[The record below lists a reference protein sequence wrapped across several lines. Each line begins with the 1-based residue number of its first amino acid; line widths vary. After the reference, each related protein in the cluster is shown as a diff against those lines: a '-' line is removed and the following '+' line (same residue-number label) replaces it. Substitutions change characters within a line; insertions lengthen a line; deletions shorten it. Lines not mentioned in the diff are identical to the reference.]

1 MSYERAE
8 GEVSAL
14 YRPMA
19 APDLDDGANAMTFV
33 APGSVTRRQFGIFRR
48 DMKPHAGG
56 PGAHFHRT
64 FSESFYVLSG
74 TVRFYDGA
82 TWFAAKAGDF
92 VYIPKG
98 GIHAFDADSDEPA
111 SMLILFAPAP
121 ARERYFTEV
130 AEIRASGRRMSRRE
144 WTEFWARHDQYMVE
158 SSGR

>member
-48 DMKPHAGG
+48 DMEPHAGG

-64 FSESFYVLSG
+64 FSESFYVLAG

-130 AEIRASGRRMSRRE
+130 GEIRASGRRMSRRE

-158 SSGR
+158 SSDR